1 MNEKIEELR
10 RIMSASRDDEMK
22 EARRAGGVKLVFPTD
37 IVQEYFEGYAHALRD
52 LEQMFPEKPTV
63 HTLASA
69 KDGTLRLLE
78 KRGSRYQLFLV
89 AERYDEKTGSWAC
102 GHYYDDL
109 LQAADRFNEI
119 LDDKRKEEEEN
130 DAMTMFALELYELVK
145 GWKDRSAERRAD
157 MAPDYQSAISVQL
170 TTQARDADMILNE
183 IKDRLE
189 AIGVDTDDLD

>member
-69 KDGTLRLLE
+69 KDERCVFLKNVEADTSCFSSQNATTR
-78 KRGSRYQLFLV
+78 KPDRGHAVTTTTTCFR
-89 AERYDEKTGSWAC
+89 RPTGSTRSWMTN
-102 GHYYDDL
+102 G
-109 LQAADRFNEI
+109 RK
-119 LDDKRKEEEEN
+119 KRK
-130 DAMTMFALELYELVK
+130 
-145 GWKDRSAERRAD
+145 
-157 MAPDYQSAISVQL
+157 
-170 TTQARDADMILNE
+170 TTP
-183 IKDRLE
+183 
-189 AIGVDTDDLD
+189 